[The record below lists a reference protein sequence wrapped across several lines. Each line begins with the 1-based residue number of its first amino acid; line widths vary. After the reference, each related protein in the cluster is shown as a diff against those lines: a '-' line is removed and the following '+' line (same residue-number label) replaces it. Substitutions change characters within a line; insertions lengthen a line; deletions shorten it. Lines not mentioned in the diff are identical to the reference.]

1 MNNRTILVFIAAFG
15 ISGAL
20 LAQAPAAAT
29 RPSSATR
36 AGAQARRPS
45 SGGKGIVEGV
55 VKDDTGGVIPN
66 AAITLTDSAT
76 GATTTAITGADG
88 NYTFRGVAPG
98 TYTVSATFKGLQ
110 QNGAVLI
117 SVANG
122 QPTPGNI
129 VMVPETQKEEVTVSE
144 STNTEVST
152 DPANNVGAIVL
163 KKEDLDALPD
173 DPDDLQADLTAL
185 AGPSAGPGGNQIYID
200 GFTGG
205 QLPPKS
211 SIREIRI
218 NSNPF
223 SAEFDKLGFGRIQ
236 IFTKPGTDKFHGQ
249 GMYDIS
255 DDIWNSRNPFLTVN
269 PPFRSQ
275 IYGGNVSGPLGKKAS
290 FFIDLQRRQ
299 IDDNGIIV
307 ASIVPYA
314 LNNNILA
321 PNAFGIQPYN
331 TFQPTPQ
338 RRFQITPRLDWQL
351 TQNNTLSARY
361 EFLVNDLAL
370 TGVSGFSLPSA
381 GYGQS
386 TTEET
391 AQVVDTDVVNTHVVN
406 ETHFQYDRERTTET
420 SINSAPTIDVANS
433 FVQNGGSGFG
443 NSYDLEQN
451 YELQNYTSVTWGP
464 HVTKFG
470 LRVRANVIGDSSEK
484 GFGGEYIFGGGSAYG
499 IQNGLSTGQKEQVT
513 SIQQYATLE
522 MLLNQYNYTL
532 HDAALL
538 GYGPT
543 RFQQNHGIPYLGVHQ
558 IDYGP
563 FVQDD
568 WRVKPNLTLSLGLRF
583 ESQTN
588 ISDKADWAPRVA
600 FAWSPDNKG
609 GRGAAKTVI
618 RGGFGMFYDR
628 FAVGNVLEAER
639 FGLSSNQVSYVVNSP
654 ALVMCPNGNFPS
666 PADPTCPGFPNAPSP
681 STLQLSTSNT
691 STYVIDSHFQAPYL
705 MQTAFG
711 LERQIAKRIT
721 ASVNYTNSRGNHL
734 PMTVDINAPYLSAA
748 DFPATA
754 AANGA
759 LVGQRPN
766 PALGNIYDYESVGI
780 YRQNQLM
787 ISLNAQIRNLT
798 LFTRYSFQ
806 HANSDTDG
814 LGTQPAD
821 PYNIGAEYGRTT
833 TDIHHFMFIG
843 GSYTMKWNMRLSP
856 FIIIRSGAPFD
867 ITTGTDLY
875 ETNAFT
881 ARPGIASG
889 PGPGIVSTPYGYLDP
904 IPQVGQPILERNAGN
919 GPGYV
924 GINLRLSKT
933 WGFGT
938 TKFQGSVGGAH
949 AGGGGGRGG
958 RGGGGFGGGGPRG
971 MGDVLT
977 EHRFNITL
985 SANMRNI
992 LNHANLNTPNGSMT
1006 SPYFLQSL
1014 GITGG
1019 FSAEQTSSE
1028 QRRMD
1033 IQLRFAF

>member
-1 MNNRTILVFIAAFG
+1 MNNRRICVLIAVLGLSSVMLAQTPASPSSSG
-15 ISGAL
+15 SGAA
-20 LAQAPAAAT
+20 AQGR
-29 RPSSATR
+29 RPSSA
-36 AGAQARRPS
+36 G
-45 SGGKGIVEGV
+45 SGVVQGT

-66 AAITLTDSAT
+66 ATVSLVDSSGQQAKTAT
-76 GATTTAITGADG
+76 TGADG
-88 NYTFRGVAPG
+88 AYILRGVAAG

-117 SVANG
+117 SVATG
-122 QPTPGNI
+122 QPATGNI

-144 STNTEVST
+144 STNLQVST
-152 DPANNVGAIVL
+152 DPSNNVGAIVL

-205 QLPPKS
+205 RLPPKE

-236 IFTKPGTDKFHGQ
+236 IFTKPGSDKFHGQ

-255 DDIWNSRNPFLTVN
+255 DDVWNSRNPFLNVN

-275 IYGGNVSGPLGKKAS
+275 LFGGNVSGPIGKKSS
-290 FFIDLQRRQ
+290 FFIDVQRRQ

-307 ASIVPYA
+307 ASILPFV
-314 LNNNILA
+314 LNGNALA
-321 PNAFGIQPYN
+321 PNAFNIEPYN
-331 TFQPTPQ
+331 SFQPTPQ
-338 RRFQITPRLDWQL
+338 RRTTVSPRLDTQL
-351 TQNNTLSARY
+351 NQNNTLSVRY
-361 EFLVNDLAL
+361 VYLVNDLAL

-386 TTEET
+386 TTEES
-391 AQVVDTDVVNTHVVN
+391 AQVVETDVVNTHVVN
-406 ETHFQYDRERTTET
+406 ETHFQYDRERTNET
-420 SINSAPTIDVANS
+420 SIDSSPTINVSSA

-443 NSYDLEQN
+443 HSYDLQQN
-451 YELQNYTSVTWGP
+451 YELQNYTSVTWGA

-470 LRVRANVIGDSSEK
+470 LRIRANVIDDSSEK
-484 GFGGEYIFGGGSAYG
+484 DFFGQYIFSGGQVQSVL
-499 IQNGLSTGQKEQVT
+499 NGQPTGQLQQVT
-513 SIQQYATLE
+513 SIQQYATLQ
-522 MLLNQYNYTL
+522 MLLNQYNYSFQQ
-532 HDAALL
+532 AQAL
-538 GYGPT
+538 GYGPS
-543 RFQQNHGIPYLGVHQ
+543 RYEQNVGTPYIGFHQ
-558 IDYGP
+558 LDYGP

-568 WRVKPNLTLSLGLRF
+568 WRVRPNFTLSLGLRF
-583 ESQTN
+583 ESQN
-588 ISDKADWAPRVA
+588 DIPDKHDWAPRVA

-609 GRGAAKTVI
+609 GKGAAKTVI
-618 RGGFGMFYDR
+618 RGGFGIFYER
-628 FAVGNVLEAER
+628 FAATNVLEAER
-639 FGLSSNQVSYVVNSP
+639 FGLNSNQVSYVVDDPNS
-654 ALVMCPNGNFPS
+654 FPT
-666 PADPTCPGFPNAPSP
+666 PPSLAG
-681 STLQLSTSNT
+681 LQASTSNN
-691 STYVIDSHFQAPYL
+691 SIYEIDSHFHSPYL
-705 MQTAFG
+705 MQTAVG
-711 LERQIAKRIT
+711 LERQITRHINM
-721 ASVNYTNSRGNHL
+721 SLNYTNSRGNHEPL
-734 PMTVDINAPYLSAA
+734 TVNINSPVVSVA

-754 AANGA
+754 AANGV

-766 PALGNIYDYESVGI
+766 PALGNIYDFESVGI

-787 ISLNAQIRNLT
+787 TSVNMQLKSLT
-798 LFTRYSFQ
+798 LFTRYAFG

-821 PYNIGAEYGRTT
+821 PYNIGADYGRAA
-833 TDIHHFMFIG
+833 TDVHNFLFLG
-843 GSYTMKWNMRLSP
+843 GSYSMKWNMRLSP

-875 ETNAFT
+875 ETNAYT
-881 ARPGIASG
+881 ERPGVASG
-889 PGPGIVSTPYGYLDP
+889 PGPGIISTPYGYLDP
-904 IPQVGQPILERNAGN
+904 IPQVGQPILARNAGN
-919 GPGYV
+919 GPGFV

-938 TKFQGSVGGAH
+938 TKFLGTAGGAH
-949 AGGGGGRGG
+949 AGGGGGH
-958 RGGGGFGGGGPRG
+958 GGGFGGGGPRG
-971 MGDVLT
+971 MGDALT
-977 EHRFNITL
+977 EHRFNITV
-985 SANMRNI
+985 SANVRNI
-992 LNHANLNTPNGSMT
+992 LNHANLNTPNGSIT

-1033 IQLRFAF
+1033 LQVRFAF

>member
-1 MNNRTILVFIAAFG
+1 MNNRTISVFIAALG
-15 ISGAL
+15 ISSAL
-20 LAQAPAAAT
+20 LAQAPAT
-29 RPSSATR
+29 NPSSGTG

-45 SGGKGIVEGV
+45 SAGSGIVKGV

-66 AAITLTDSAT
+66 AVVTLTDSASGQT
-76 GATTTAITGADG
+76 KTATTTGDG
-88 NYTFRGVAPG
+88 NYTFRGLVPG
-98 TYTVSATFKGLQ
+98 TYTLSATFKGLQ

-122 QPTPGNI
+122 QPTTGNI

-144 STNTEVST
+144 STNTQVST

-173 DPDDLQADLTAL
+173 DPDDLEADLTAL
-185 AGPSAGPGGNQIYID
+185 AGPSAGPSGNQIYID

-255 DDIWNSRNPFLTVN
+255 DDVWNSRNPFLTVN

-275 IYGGNVSGPLGKKAS
+275 LYGGNISGPMGKKAS

-314 LNNNILA
+314 LNQNASA
-321 PNAFGIQPYN
+321 PNAFGIEPYN

-338 RRFQITPRLDWQL
+338 RRFNITSRADVQL
-351 TQNNTLSARY
+351 NQNNTLSGRY
-361 EFLVNDLAL
+361 SYLVNDLAL

-381 GYGQS
+381 GYGES
-386 TTEET
+386 TTDES
-391 AQVVDTDVVNTHVVN
+391 AQLIETDVVNTHVVN
-406 ETHFQYDRERTTET
+406 ETHFRYDRERTNET
-420 SINSAPTIDVANS
+420 SVNTDPTIDVASS
-433 FVQNGGSGFG
+433 FVLNGGSGYG
-443 NSYDLEQN
+443 HSYDLEQN

-470 LRVRANVIGDSSEK
+470 LRVRSNVIDDSSEK
-484 GFGGEYIFGGGSAYG
+484 NFFGEYIFSGGKVENPL
-499 IQNGLSTGQKEQVT
+499 NGQTQQVT

-522 MLLNQYNYTL
+522 MLLNQYNYTFQQAQL
-532 HDAALL
+532 D

-543 RFQQNHGIPYLGVHQ
+543 KYEQNSGLPYLGLHQ

-628 FAVGNVLEAER
+628 FPVTNVLEAER
-639 FGLSSNQVSYVVNSP
+639 FGLNSNQVSSVVSDPSLLTCFPYAP
-654 ALVMCPNGNFPS
+654 A
-666 PADPTCPGFPNAPSP
+666 TCQISIP
-681 STLQLSTSNT
+681 T
-691 STYVIDSHFQAPYL
+691 STTATYLIDSHFRAPYL
-705 MQTAFG
+705 MQTAVG
-711 LERQIAKRIT
+711 LERQLAKHIT
-721 ASVNYTNSRGNHL
+721 ASLNYTNSRGNHL
-734 PMTVDINAPYLSAA
+734 PMTVDINSPYLTTA

-759 LVGQRPN
+759 VVGQRPN
-766 PALGNIYDYESVGI
+766 PALGDIYDYESVGI
-780 YRQNQLM
+780 YRQNQVML
-787 ISLNAQIRNLT
+787 SLNAQVRNLT
-798 LFTRYSFQ
+798 LFTRYAFQ

-814 LGTQPAD
+814 LGSQPAD
-821 PYNIGAEYGRTT
+821 PYDIAAEYGRTA
-833 TDIHHFMFIG
+833 TDIHHFLFLG
-843 GSYTMKWNMRLSP
+843 GSYTTRWNLRFSP
-856 FIIIRSGAPFD
+856 FVIIRSGAPFD

-881 ARPGIASG
+881 ERPGIASG

-919 GPGYV
+919 GPGFI
-924 GINLRLSKT
+924 GINLRVSKT

-949 AGGGGGRGG
+949 AGGGGGHGG
-958 RGGGGFGGGGPRG
+958 HGGGFGGGGPHG
-971 MGDVLT
+971 MGDIMT
-977 EHRFNITL
+977 EHRFNLTL

>member
-1 MNNRTILVFIAAFG
+1 MNNRTICVLIAALG
-15 ISGAL
+15 LSSTMLGQTPATAARPATAAGA
-20 LAQAPAAAT
+20 QVR
-29 RPSSATR
+29 RPSSAGS
-36 AGAQARRPS
+36 AVVQ
-45 SGGKGIVEGV
+45 GV
-55 VKDDTGGVIPN
+55 VKDDTGGVIPD
-66 AAITLTDSAT
+66 AVVTLTDSANGQST
-76 GATTTAITGADG
+76 TATTNRDG

-98 TYTVSATFKGLQ
+98 TYTVSAAFKGLQ
-110 QNGAVLI
+110 QNGTVLV
-117 SVANG
+117 SAANG
-122 QPTPGNI
+122 TPATGNI

-144 STNTEVST
+144 STNTQVST

-255 DDIWNSRNPFLTVN
+255 DDVWNSRNPFLPVN

-290 FFIDLQRRQ
+290 FFIDVQRRQ

-314 LNNNILA
+314 LNGNASA

-338 RRFQITPRLDWQL
+338 RRFQITPRFDLQL
-351 TQNNTLSARY
+351 SQNNTLSARY

-370 TGVSGFSLPSA
+370 TGVSGFNLPSA

-406 ETHFQYDRERTTET
+406 ETHFQYDRERTNYT
-420 SINSAPTIDVANS
+420 SINTDPTINVANS
-433 FVQNGGSGFG
+433 FVLNGGSGYG
-443 NSYDLEQN
+443 HSYDLEQN
-451 YELQNYTSVTWGP
+451 YELQNYTSVTWGA

-470 LRVRANVIGDSSEK
+470 LRVRANVVNDSSEK
-484 GFGGEYIFGGGSAYG
+484 DFFGEYIFTGGKATTVL
-499 IQNGLSTGQKEQVT
+499 NGLPTGQTAQLT
-513 SIQQYATLE
+513 SIQQYSTLE
-522 MLLNQYNYTL
+522 MLLNQYNYTFQQ
-532 HDAALL
+532 AQAL
-538 GYGPT
+538 GYGPAKY
-543 RFQQNHGIPYLGVHQ
+543 QQNAGIPYLGVHQ
-558 IDYGP
+558 LDYGP

-568 WRVKPNLTLSLGLRF
+568 WRAKPNLTLSLGLRF

-588 ISDKADWAPRVA
+588 IPDKADWAPRVA
-600 FAWSPDNKG
+600 FAWAPDNKG
-609 GRGAAKTVI
+609 GRGASKTVI
-618 RGGFGMFYDR
+618 RGGFGIFYER
-628 FAVGNVLEAER
+628 FPVASVLEAER
-639 FGLSSNQVSYVVNSP
+639 FGLNSAQASYVVSDP
-654 ALVMCPNGNFPS
+654 SSFPT
-666 PADPTCPGFPNAPSP
+666 PPPLTD
-681 STLQLSTSNT
+681 LQLSTANN
-691 STYVIDSHFQAPYL
+691 STYVIDSHFHAPYL
-705 MQTAFG
+705 MQTAIG
-711 LERQIAKRIT
+711 IEHQLAKRTTVSI
-721 ASVNYTNSRGNHL
+721 NYTNSRGNHE
-734 PMTVDINAPYLSAA
+734 PMTVDINAPYLTPA
-748 DFPATA
+748 DFPLTA
-754 AANGA
+754 SANGQI
-759 LVGQRPN
+759 VGQRPN
-766 PALGNIYDYESVGI
+766 PQLGNIYDFESVGI

-787 ISLNAQIRNLT
+787 LSLNTQVGNLT
-798 LFTRYSFQ
+798 LFSRYAFQ

-821 PYNIGAEYGRTT
+821 PYNIAAEYGRAS
-833 TDIHHFMFIG
+833 TDIHHFLFLG

-875 ETNAFT
+875 ETDAFT
-881 ARPGIASG
+881 ERPGLASG
-889 PGPGIVSTPYGYLDP
+889 PGPGIISTPYGYLDP
-904 IPQVGQPILERNAGN
+904 IPQVGQPILARNAGN
-919 GPGYV
+919 GPGFI

-938 TKFQGSVGGAH
+938 TKFQGTVGGAH
-949 AGGGGGRGG
+949 AGGGGRGG
-958 RGGGGFGGGGPRG
+958 RGGGFGGGGPRG

-977 EHRFNITL
+977 EHRFNVTL
-985 SANMRNI
+985 SANVRNI
-992 LNHANLNTPNGSMT
+992 LNHANLNTPNGAMT

-1033 IQLRFAF
+1033 LQVRFAF

>member
-1 MNNRTILVFIAAFG
+1 MNNRTIRVFIAALG
-15 ISGAL
+15 ISSAL
-20 LAQAPAAAT
+20 LAQTPATNAPSGT
-29 RPSSATR
+29 G

-45 SGGKGIVEGV
+45 SAGTGIVRGV
-55 VKDDTGGVIPN
+55 VKDDTGGIIPN
-66 AAITLTDSAT
+66 ATVTLTNSTNGETKTANT
-76 GATTTAITGADG
+76 GGDG
-88 NYTFRGVAPG
+88 SYTFRGLAPG
-98 TYTVSATFKGLQ
+98 TYTVSTTFKGLQ

-122 QPTPGNI
+122 QPATGNV

-144 STNTEVST
+144 STNTQVST

-185 AGPSAGPGGNQIYID
+185 AGPSAGPSGNQIYID

-249 GMYDIS
+249 AMYDIS
-255 DDIWNSRNPFLTVN
+255 DAVWNSRDPFLPVN

-275 IYGGNVSGPLGKKAS
+275 IYGGNISGPLGKKAS
-290 FFIDLQRRQ
+290 FFIDVQRRQ
-299 IDDNGIIV
+299 INDDGVIV
-307 ASIVPYA
+307 ASVLPYV
-314 LNNNILA
+314 LNGNA
-321 PNAFGIQPYN
+321 SAANAFAIQPYN

-338 RRFQITPRLDWQL
+338 HRFNITSRADLQL
-351 TQNNTLSARY
+351 NQNNTLSGRY
-361 EFLVNDLAL
+361 GFLVNDLSL
-370 TGVSGFSLPSA
+370 TGVTGFSLPSA

-391 AQVVDTDVVNTHVVN
+391 AQLVETDVMNTHVVN
-406 ETHFQYDRERTTET
+406 ETHFQYDRERTNYT
-420 SINSAPTIDVANS
+420 SVNTDPTIDVASS
-433 FVQNGGSGFG
+433 FVLNGGSGYG
-443 NSYDLEQN
+443 HSYDLEQN

-470 LRVRANVIGDSSEK
+470 LRVRSSVIDDSSEK
-484 GFGGEYIFGGGSAYG
+484 DFFGEYIFSGGNAASLL
-499 IQNGLSTGQKEQVT
+499 NGQPTGQTQHIT

-522 MLLNQYNYTL
+522 MLLNQYNYTFQQ
-532 HDAALL
+532 AQAL
-538 GYGPT
+538 GYGPA
-543 RFQQNHGIPYLGVHQ
+543 RYQQNAGIPYLGLHQ

-588 ISDKADWAPRVA
+588 IPNKADWAPRVA

-618 RGGFGMFYDR
+618 RGGFGIFYDR
-628 FAVGNVLEAER
+628 FAITNVLEAER
-639 FGLSSNQVSYVVNSP
+639 FGLNSNQVSYVLSNPSS
-654 ALVMCPNGNFPS
+654 FPTPPPLS
-666 PADPTCPGFPNAPSP
+666 SLQV
-681 STLQLSTSNT
+681 STTNN
-691 STYVIDSHFQAPYL
+691 STYEIDSHFHAPYL
-705 MQTAFG
+705 MQTAIGF
-711 LERQIAKRIT
+711 ERQLAKRVT
-721 ASVNYTNSRGNHL
+721 ASLNYTNSRGNHL
-734 PMTVDINAPYLSAA
+734 PMTVDINSPYLTAA
-748 DFPATA
+748 DLSATA
-754 AANGA
+754 AASGGI
-759 LVGQRPN
+759 VGQRPN

-780 YRQNQLM
+780 YRQNQVML
-787 ISLNAQIRNLT
+787 SLNAQLRNLT
-798 LFTRYSFQ
+798 LFARYAFQ
-806 HANSDTDG
+806 NANSDTDG

-821 PYNIGAEYGRTT
+821 PYNIAGEYGRTA
-833 TDIHHFMFIG
+833 TDVHHFLFLG
-843 GSYTMKWNMRLSP
+843 GSYAMKWNMRLSP
-856 FIIIRSGAPFD
+856 FIVIRSGAPFD

-881 ARPGIASG
+881 ERPGIASG
-889 PGPGIVSTPYGYLDP
+889 PGPGIISTPYGYLDS
-904 IPQVGQPILERNAGN
+904 IPQVGQPILQRNAGN
-919 GPGYV
+919 GPGFI

-938 TKFQGSVGGAH
+938 TKFQGAVGGAR
-949 AGGGGGRGG
+949 AGGGGGGGRGG
-958 RGGGGFGGGGPRG
+958 RGGGGFGDGGPRG
-971 MGDVLT
+971 MGEALT
-977 EHRFNITL
+977 EHRFNVTL